1 MKICPDITA
10 PAPDNNAPKPPQPIV
25 PMLPLPSNYRN
36 ASIDA
41 LIFLA
46 VESNPKL
53 QTEDAIVNEIS
64 KLSNGQEFS
73 QSYISRRLREI
84 RKRHI
89 IARDKVWSILK
100 HEGYYKLIDLDKEKE
115 MERQLAYDAIPF
127 DHSTVFRND
136 PINGTI
142 FGFKI
147 RDNCEDLTAAF
158 DAADKYLY
166 DLLEFQVFQSIRVDK
181 TLYILLDSSHPSYRT
196 TKARLNQFIDNTYL
210 KKR

>member
-1 MKICPDITA
+1 MKMSPDIPS
-10 PAPDNNAPKPPQPIV
+10 PALDNNPPTPPQPIV
-25 PMLPLPSNYRN
+25 LMLPLPSNYQN

-53 QTEDAIVNEIS
+53 PTEEAIVNEIS

-73 QSYISRRLREI
+73 QSYISRRLRVI

-89 IARDKVWSILK
+89 IARDKVWSISK
-100 HEGYYKLIDLDKEKE
+100 FEGYYKLMDLDEENKIAREVE
-115 MERQLAYDAIPF
+115 YSAIPF

-147 RDNCEDLTAAF
+147 RDNCDDLNAAF

-196 TKARLNQFIDNTYL
+196 LKAKLNHFIDNTYL